1 MCFDVCSDLLKSER
15 TISTQEVMR
24 IACQICEPL
33 VRAMWCRVDTGTSL
47 ARLFL
52 RCQVSSIIYPC
63 SPHMIYTQSWQEFL
77 HSVGMVH
84 RDLKPENILLDANL
98 TIFLCDFGISKVGK
112 RNSGLI
118 LLTLFSSLV
127 LHIITPPIYTHRT
140 TYNNH
145 IHTAKICAVTVP
157 PKTREH

>member
-63 SPHMIYTQSWQEFL
+63 SPHMIYTQPCPPRWQEFL

-118 LLTLFSSLV
+118 LLTLFSSITTHLST
-127 LHIITPPIYTHRT
+127 LTTQHI
-140 TYNNH
+140 
-145 IHTAKICAVTVP
+145 
-157 PKTREH
+157 